1 MLKINFNDNWMIKD
15 LQTEKEFEIR
25 LPASVMSALL
35 DANEIEDPFYRDN
48 EDLALEVASK
58 DYLFSKRFEVDQ
70 KILAHEKVTITF
82 HGIDTIA
89 EISINGHKLAT
100 TENMHRIYEWNIQPF
115 LVKGENVL
123 NVMLFS
129 PLKYIEEKQK
139 NDRLAGVDHAVD
151 GYQHIRK
158 AHSMYGWDWGPK
170 IPDLGIWRD
179 VELKAWNTNR
189 LEEIHVRQIHE
200 ANRVKVMFNVAV
212 ENEGDQSEITVLL
225 KDPEGNMISQSII
238 DRRQKEPLIFEVEN
252 PHLWWPVG
260 YGEQSL
266 YTIEV
271 SLKKDGEL
279 IDRLTKRIGL
289 RTIEVK
295 HEPDEWGKSFAFI
308 VNGYPIFMKGANY
321 IPEDNILPRTS
332 RERTERLIQ
341 DAVAANFNMIRV
353 WGGGHYPE
361 NYFYDLCDEYGII
374 VWQDFMFACSI
385 YRLTEQFEQSVR
397 QEAIDQIKRIRHHAC
412 LGIWCG
418 NNEVEEAMEHW
429 GWPKRADWRRDYI
442 KLFEIILPD
451 IVAEYD
457 PQTFY
462 WSSSPSSG
470 GGFDNPRDPNVGDVH
485 YWEVWHGQKPFTDYR
500 NYYFRFCSEFGF
512 QSFPSMKTIESFT
525 KPEDRNIF
533 SRVMEKHQKNDAANG
548 MILYYLSE
556 NFLYPKNF
564 DALLYTS
571 QLLQAEAIKYGVEH
585 WRRNL
590 GRCMGSLYW
599 QLNDCWPVASWSSV
613 DYYGRWKAL
622 HYYARKFYD
631 PILLS
636 IEEGKH
642 DASIYVTNDHLEA
655 VTGRIEWKLR
665 DNQSTIIR
673 QGELDI
679 EVDALTAKSCQY
691 LDFKDDLQKESK
703 YQTYLEAILYIDDQV
718 YSSTTVIFTKPK
730 HFEFLNPQLQVTV
743 DENDQQW
750 IISVSAKAYTKYVEI
765 QADQD
770 LILSD
775 NFFDLSANERKI
787 VTVDKSSLTKELT
800 KTDLEKA
807 LKVRSVYHITH

>member
-1 MLKINFNDNWMIKD
+1 MMLKVNFNDNWTMKD
-15 LQTEKEFEIR
+15 LQTEREYHVR
-25 LPASVMSALL
+25 LPASVMNTLL
-35 DANEIEDPFYRDN
+35 DANEIADPFYRDN
-48 EDLALEVASK
+48 EEQALEVANK
-58 DYLFSKRFEVDQ
+58 DYLFYKRFEVDQ
-70 KILAHEKVTITF
+70 TLLAHEKVKITF

-89 EISINGHKLAT
+89 EITINGQKLAT
-100 TENMHRIYEWNIQPF
+100 TENMHRIYEWNVKEL
-115 LVKGENVL
+115 LVEGENEIHVT
-123 NVMLFS
+123 LFS
-129 PLKYIEEKQK
+129 PLKYIEEKQRK
-139 NDRLAGVDHAVD
+139 NRLVGVDHAVD
-151 GYQHIRK
+151 GYQHLRK

-170 IPDLGIWRD
+170 IPDLGLWRD
-179 VELKAWNTNR
+179 VELKAWNDNR
-189 LEEIHVRQIHE
+189 LEDIQIHQIHK
-200 ANRVKVMFNVAV
+200 NNQVQVRVGVTV
-212 ENEGDQSEITVLL
+212 ENQMDSRETTVLL
-225 KDPEGNMISQSII
+225 KDPAGQVVSKGVGNDSFLFEI
-238 DRRQKEPLIFEVEN
+238 DDPQ
-252 PHLWWPVG
+252 LWWPAG

-266 YTIEV
+266 YTLEV
-271 SLKKDGEL
+271 SLNKEGKQ
-279 IDRLTKRIGL
+279 IDSLTKSIGL

-295 HEPDEWGKSFAFI
+295 HEPDEWGKSFEFI
-308 VNGYPIFMKGANY
+308 INGYPIFMKGANY
-321 IPEDNILPRTS
+321 IPEDNLLPRTS
-332 RERTERLIQ
+332 KERTERLIQ
-341 DAVAANFNMIRV
+341 DSVAANFNMIRV

-361 NYFYDLCDEYGII
+361 DYFYDLCDRYGII
-374 VWQDFMFACSI
+374 VWQDFMFACSV

-429 GWPKRADWRRDYI
+429 GWPKKADWRRDYI

-470 GGFDNPRDPNVGDVH
+470 GGFDKPRDPNIGDVH

-500 NYYFRFCSEFGF
+500 NYFFRFCSEFGF

-525 KPEDRNIF
+525 KPEDHNIF
-533 SRVMEKHQKNDAANG
+533 SRVMEQHQKNDAANG

-622 HYYARKFYD
+622 HYYAKKFYD

-636 IEEGKH
+636 IEEGKK

-655 VTGRIEWKLR
+655 ITGRIEWKLR
-665 DNQSTIIR
+665 DNQSRVIR
-673 QGELDI
+673 EGWK
-679 EVDALTAKSCQY
+679 EVKVDGLSAKACQY
-691 LDFKDDLQKESK
+691 LDFSDEINENTK
-703 YQTYLEAILYIDDQV
+703 YQTYLEATLYIDGEA
-718 YSSTTVIFTKPK
+718 YSKTTVIFTKPK
-730 HFEFLNPQLQVTV
+730 HFDFLNPQLNFQV
-743 DENDQQW
+743 EEGNQQFT
-750 IISVSAKAYTKYVEI
+750 IQVSAKAYTKYVEI
-765 QADQD
+765 QLEQD
-770 LILSD
+770 AVLSD
-775 NFFDLSANERKI
+775 NFFDLSQDEPKT
-787 VTVDKSSLTKELT
+787 VTIAKNRLSETLTKAELERT
-800 KTDLEKA
+800 LSI
-807 LKVRSVYHITH
+807 RSVYHITH

>member
-1 MLKINFNDNWMIKD
+1 MLKVNFNDNWTMKD
-15 LQTEKEFEIR
+15 LQSEKEYHVR
-25 LPASVMSALL
+25 LPASVMNTLL
-35 DANEIEDPFYRDN
+35 DANEIADPFYRDN
-48 EDLALEVASK
+48 EEQALEVANK
-58 DYLFSKRFEVDQ
+58 DYLFYKRFEVDQ
-70 KILAHEKVTITF
+70 TLLAHEKVTITF

-89 EISINGHKLAT
+89 EITINGQKLAT
-100 TENMHRIYEWNIQPF
+100 TENMHRIYEWNVKEL
-115 LVKGENVL
+115 LVEGENEIHVT
-123 NVMLFS
+123 LFS
-129 PLKYIEEKQK
+129 PLKYIEEKQRK
-139 NDRLAGVDHAVD
+139 NRLVGVDHAVD
-151 GYQHIRK
+151 GYQHLRK

-170 IPDLGIWRD
+170 IPDLGLWRD
-179 VELKAWNTNR
+179 VELKAWNDNR
-189 LEEIHVRQIHE
+189 LEDIQIHQIHK
-200 ANRVKVMFNVAV
+200 NNQVQVRVDVTV
-212 ENEGDQSEITVLL
+212 ENQMDSRETTVLL
-225 KDPEGNMISQSII
+225 KDPAGQVVSKGVGNDSFLFEI
-238 DRRQKEPLIFEVEN
+238 DDPQ
-252 PHLWWPVG
+252 LWWPAG

-266 YTIEV
+266 YTLEV
-271 SLKKDGEL
+271 SLNKEGEQ
-279 IDRLTKRIGL
+279 IDSLTKSIGL

-295 HEPDEWGKSFAFI
+295 HEPDEWGKSFEFI
-308 VNGYPIFMKGANY
+308 INGYPIFMKGANY
-321 IPEDNILPRTS
+321 IPEDNLLPRTS
-332 RERTERLIQ
+332 KERTERLIQ
-341 DAVAANFNMIRV
+341 DSVAANFNMIRV

-361 NYFYDLCDEYGII
+361 DYFYDLCDRYGII
-374 VWQDFMFACSI
+374 VWQDFMFACSV

-429 GWPKRADWRRDYI
+429 GWPKKADWRRDYI
-442 KLFEIILPD
+442 KLFEIILPE

-470 GGFDNPRDPNVGDVH
+470 GGFDKPRDPNIGDVH

-533 SRVMEKHQKNDAANG
+533 SRVMEQHQKNDAANG

-622 HYYARKFYD
+622 HYYAKKFYD

-636 IEEGKH
+636 IEEGEK

-655 VTGRIEWKLR
+655 ITGRIEWKLR
-665 DNQSTIIR
+665 DNQSRVIR
-673 QGELDI
+673 EGWK
-679 EVDALTAKSCQY
+679 EVKVDGLSAKACQY
-691 LDFKDDLQKESK
+691 LDFSDEINENTK
-703 YQTYLEAILYIDDQV
+703 YQTYLEATLYIDGEA
-718 YSSTTVIFTKPK
+718 YSNTTVIFTKPK
-730 HFEFLNPQLQVTV
+730 HFDFLNPQLNFQV
-743 DENDQQW
+743 EEGNQQFT
-750 IISVSAKAYTKYVEI
+750 IQVSAKAYTKYVEI
-765 QADQD
+765 QLEQD
-770 LILSD
+770 AVLSD
-775 NFFDLSANERKI
+775 NFFDLSQDEPKT
-787 VTVDKSSLTKELT
+787 VTIPKNRLTETLTKAELERT
-800 KTDLEKA
+800 LSI
-807 LKVRSVYHITH
+807 RSVYHITH

>member
-1 MLKINFNDNWMIKD
+1 MMLKVNFNDNWTMKD
-15 LQTEKEFEIR
+15 LQTEKEYHVR
-25 LPASVMSALL
+25 LPASVMNTLL
-35 DANEIEDPFYRDN
+35 DAHEIADPFYRDN
-48 EDLALEVASK
+48 EEQALEVANK
-58 DYLFSKRFEVDQ
+58 DYLFYKRFEVDQ
-70 KILAHEKVTITF
+70 TLFAHEKVTITF

-89 EISINGHKLAT
+89 EITINGQKLAT
-100 TENMHRIYEWNIQPF
+100 TENMHRIYEWNVKEL
-115 LVKGENVL
+115 LVEGENEIRVT
-123 NVMLFS
+123 LFS
-129 PLKYIEEKQK
+129 PLKYIEEKQRK
-139 NDRLAGVDHAVD
+139 NRLAGVDHAVD
-151 GYQHIRK
+151 GYQHLRK

-170 IPDLGIWRD
+170 IPDLGLWRD
-179 VELKAWNTNR
+179 VELKAWNDNR
-189 LEEIHVRQIHE
+189 LEDIHIHQIH
-200 ANRVKVMFNVAV
+200 NNNQVQVRVDVTV
-212 ENEGDQSEITVLL
+212 ENQMDSCETTVLL
-225 KDPEGNMISQSII
+225 KDPAGQVVSKDVGKDSF
-238 DRRQKEPLIFEVEN
+238 LFEMDD
-252 PHLWWPVG
+252 PQLWWPAG

-266 YTIEV
+266 YTLEV
-271 SLKKDGEL
+271 SLNKDGEQ
-279 IDRLTKRIGL
+279 IDSLTKSIGL

-295 HEPDEWGKSFAFI
+295 HEPDEWGKSFTFI
-308 VNGYPIFMKGANY
+308 INGYPIFMKGANY
-321 IPEDNILPRTS
+321 IPEDNLLPRTS
-332 RERTERLIQ
+332 KERTERLIQ
-341 DAVAANFNMIRV
+341 DSVAANFNMIRV

-361 NYFYDLCDEYGII
+361 DYFYDLCDRYGII
-374 VWQDFMFACSI
+374 VWQDFMFACSV

-397 QEAIDQIKRIRHHAC
+397 QEAIDQVKRIRHHAC

-429 GWPKRADWRRDYI
+429 GWPKKADWRRDYI

-457 PQTFY
+457 SQTFY

-470 GGFDNPRDPNVGDVH
+470 GGFDKPRDPNIGDVH

-533 SRVMEKHQKNDAANG
+533 SRVMEQHQKNDAANG

-622 HYYARKFYD
+622 HYYAKKFYD

-636 IEEGKH
+636 IEEGEK

-655 VTGRIEWKLR
+655 IVGRIEWKLR
-665 DNQSTIIR
+665 DNQSRVIR
-673 QGELDI
+673 EGWK
-679 EVDALTAKSCQY
+679 EVKVDGLSAKACQY
-691 LDFKDDLQKESK
+691 LDFSDEINETTK
-703 YQTYLEAILYIDDQV
+703 YQTYLEATLYIDGEA
-718 YSSTTVIFTKPK
+718 YSYTTVIFTKPK
-730 HFEFLNPQLQVTV
+730 HFDFLNPQLNFQV
-743 DENDQQW
+743 EEGNQQFT
-750 IISVSAKAYTKYVEI
+750 IQVSAKAYTKYVEI
-765 QADQD
+765 QLEQD
-770 LILSD
+770 AVLSD
-775 NFFDLSANERKI
+775 NFFDLSPDEPKNVTIAKNRLPKSVTKAALERTLSI
-787 VTVDKSSLTKELT
+787 
-800 KTDLEKA
+800 
-807 LKVRSVYHITH
+807 RSVYHITH